1 MKELV
6 FEKKKSLGRRKSG
19 KDTSIFVSIS
29 KKSNKARLTFYNKW
43 AQAIS
48 KSGYIVIAVSGN
60 RMYFKEADETEGW
73 SLSKTNYENTKVIS
87 AQNEKIYKWIE
98 NSGIGSYQF
107 KHDDELDLYYIE
119 KMKIRGKKND

>member
-6 FEKKKSLGRRKSG
+6 FEKKRNLGRRKKG
-19 KDTSIFVSIS
+19 TDTSIFVSIS
-29 KKSNKARLTFYNKW
+29 KKSNKARLTFYNEW

-73 SLSKTNYENTKVIS
+73 FMSKTNYKNTKVAS
-87 AQNEKIYKWIE
+87 VQNQNIYNWIE
-98 NSGIGSYQF
+98 DGGIGSYEF
-107 KHDDELDLYYIE
+107 RFDDELELHYIE
-119 KMKIRGKKND
+119 KMKFEGKKK

>member
-107 KHDDELDLYYIE
+107 KHDDELD
-119 KMKIRGKKND
+119 

>member
-6 FEKKKSLGRRKSG
+6 FEKKKTLGKRNRK
-19 KDTSIFVSIS
+19 KDASIFVSIS
-29 KKSNKARLTFYNKW
+29 PKKNKARFTFYNEW

-73 SLSKTNYENTKVIS
+73 FLSKTNYKNTRVAS
-87 AQNEKIYKWIE
+87 VQNQNIYNWIE
-98 NSGIGSYQF
+98 DGGIGSYEF
-107 KHDDELDLYYIE
+107 RFDDELELHYIE
-119 KMKIRGKKND
+119 KMKFERKKK